1 MAVSKA
7 TAFLNQAFGGQGA
20 GVAPPGSS
28 TSTQSSSSGSYFSD
42 PGRVKTLSDLL
53 SGVVGNSASYFN
65 DYIKDPTQ
73 SPLFKTSLASLLTQ
87 LQPGEAASRQA
98 LRDEFLMAGATNSG
112 AFANATRQ
120 NESDILANR
129 GNTGVNLL
137 NQQFAPTLQ
146 GLLGGIGQGNPLID
160 ALKLD
165 KSEST
170 SKSVSQGFAPA
181 GSQLLTPRGFAS
193 GPNAVTRS
201 AGGQPMQNTWAYG
214 QGLY

>member
-1 MAVSKA
+1 MNAKNQAQLDAMMGKVSGAGKA
-7 TAFLNQAFGGQGA
+7 TTEEQ
-20 GVAPPGSS
+20 S
-28 TSTQSSSSGSYFSD
+28 TSGTYFSD

-65 DYIKDPTQ
+65 DYIRDPTQ

-112 AFANATRQ
+112 AFANAARQ

-160 ALKLD
+160 ALKLEQSQSTK
-165 KSEST
+165 KSESQQYAPENIT
-170 SKSVSQGFAPA
+170 NPSVKRSVTIGGITRYPLNPGF
-181 GSQLLTPRGFAS
+181 TH
-193 GPNAVTRS
+193 
-201 AGGQPMQNTWAYG
+201 G